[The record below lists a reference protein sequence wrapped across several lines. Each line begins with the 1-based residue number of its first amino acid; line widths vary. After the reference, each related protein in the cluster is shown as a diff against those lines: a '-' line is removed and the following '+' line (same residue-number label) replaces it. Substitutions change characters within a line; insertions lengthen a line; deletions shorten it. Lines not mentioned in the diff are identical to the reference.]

1 MAKILLKKGTG
12 SKLLDIFIQDSSSTT
27 GAGLTGLVYNSAG
40 LTAYYYREGTAS
52 AVAIT
57 LATMTLGTW
66 ATGGFVVID
75 GTNMPGCYQIGIPD
89 AALLTGANSILVI
102 LKGATNMA
110 PLVLEIQLTDVDVY
124 DAVRGG
130 MTSLPASGTLAVN
143 PTLAAVTHT
152 GAVIPTVSTLTGH
165 VAQTGDNYTRLGA
178 PAGATIAADLLA
190 TYARIGAPAGASI
203 AVDLLVIDNFVDDLE
218 TRLTALRAGYL
229 DNLSGGAVALAS
241 ACTEARLAELDA
253 ANLPADVA
261 AVKADTAAV
270 LVDTGTDGVVVA
282 AASKTGYSLTQSF
295 PTNFSALSITAGGLV
310 DITQA
315 AADKVWSTA
324 ARTLTSFGTLVADVW
339 AATTRILTAGTNI
352 ALAKGTGVTGFND
365 ITTTDVKTQVDAALD
380 TAGTELSAIPTTT
393 GTLRQ
398 KINYLFQYFRNKK
411 TVTATTETLLK
422 EDAATTLGTSTV
434 SDTGV
439 VFTKGEMS

>member
-1 MAKILLKKGTG
+1 MRELKQSTAANVIIFMADSTDHITGKTGLTLTVTLSKDGGAFAAITPTVTERTSGWYNIALTTAHTDTVGDLVVRATGTG
-12 SKLLDIFIQDSSSTT
+12 AD
-27 GAGLTGLVYNSAG
+27 
-40 LTAYYYREGTAS
+40 AS
-52 AVAIT
+52 ERALNVVAN
-57 LATMTLGTW
+57 
-66 ATGGFVVID
+66 V
-75 GTNMPGCYQIGIPD
+75 
-89 AALLTGANSILVI
+89 
-102 LKGATNMA
+102 
-110 PLVLEIQLTDVDVY
+110 E
-124 DAVRGG
+124 
-130 MTSLPASGTLAVN
+130 
-143 PTLAAVTHT
+143 
-152 GAVIPTVSTLTGH
+152 
-165 VAQTGDNYTRLGA
+165 
-178 PAGATIAADLLA
+178 AD
-190 TYARIGAPAGASI
+190 TYGRIGSPAGASI
-203 AVDLLVIDNFVDDLE
+203 SV
-218 TRLTALRAGYL
+218 
-229 DNLSGGAVALAS
+229 
-241 ACTEARLAELDA
+241 
-253 ANLPADVA
+253 DVA
-261 AVKADTAAV
+261 AVKVDTAAV
-270 LVDTGTDGVVVA
+270 LVDTGTDGVAVA

-295 PTNFSALSITAGGLV
+295 PANFASLSITVGGLV